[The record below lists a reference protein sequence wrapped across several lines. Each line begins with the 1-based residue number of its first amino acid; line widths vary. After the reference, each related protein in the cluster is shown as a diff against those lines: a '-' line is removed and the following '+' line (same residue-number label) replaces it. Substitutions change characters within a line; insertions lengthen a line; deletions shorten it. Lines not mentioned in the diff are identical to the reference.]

1 MNENEY
7 TPLSKADYEEPQCL
21 LIDETD
27 GRPCG
32 VQSIPQ
38 QRVIEK
44 MDEYMSRR
52 DYAGAERHLLYWR
65 EEARAGFDL
74 RGELMVENE
83 LVGHYRKTGEKE
95 KAFQAAERALELIR
109 KLDYDG
115 SITSGTTY
123 VNIATMRNAFG
134 DNETSIRFF
143 EKARAI
149 YEASPMTRPA
159 LLGGLYNNMA
169 LVYVETGRYAEAYG
183 LYDKAM
189 ETMAKVEHGE
199 LEQAVTCLNRA
210 DAVHS
215 ELGEEGEGRV
225 FELLD
230 QALALLDTP
239 SIPHNGYYAFVCEKC
254 YPTFE
259 YYGYFLDAER
269 LKTTAE
275 ELYRTNREG

>member
-1 MNENEY
+1 MTE
-7 TPLSKADYEEPQCL
+7 TILTKSDYEEPACL

-32 VQSIPQ
+32 VQAIPQ

-65 EEARAGFDL
+65 EEARAGFDE

-95 KAFQAAERALELIR
+95 KAFQAADRALELIE
-109 KLDYDG
+109 KLEYDG

-123 VNIATMRNAFG
+123 VNIATMKNAFG
-134 DNETSIRFF
+134 DNETAIRYF

-149 YEASPMTRPA
+149 YEASPMIRPA

-169 LVYVETGRYAEAYG
+169 LVCVEMGRYAEANG

-189 ETMAKVEHGE
+189 AAMEKEEHGE

-210 DAVHS
+210 DAVHR
-215 ELGEEGEGRV
+215 ELGEEGEGKV
-225 FELLD
+225 FDLLD

-239 SIPHNGYYAFVCEKC
+239 SIPRNGYYAFMCEKC
-254 YPTFE
+254 WPTFE

-275 ELYRTNREG
+275 ELYRAGQEG